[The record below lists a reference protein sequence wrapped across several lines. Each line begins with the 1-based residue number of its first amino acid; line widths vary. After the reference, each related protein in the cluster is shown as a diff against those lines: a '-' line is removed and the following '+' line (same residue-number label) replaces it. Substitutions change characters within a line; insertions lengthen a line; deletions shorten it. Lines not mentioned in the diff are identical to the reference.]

1 MHHRYFTIAPI
12 RVIAAVLVAGL
23 LGLILAACGGDDPAD
38 EPLPAAPTSQAQADT
53 AVSGVAVGQAAPDF
67 TLTAS
72 DGSQVSL
79 AGYQGQPVLLFFHMA
94 AG

>member
-1 MHHRYFTIAPI
+1 MRHGYS
-12 RVIAAVLVAGL
+12 AVALLATAL
-23 LGLILAACGGDDPAD
+23 LGLILAACGGDEPAD
-38 EPLPAAPTSQAQADT
+38 EPLPAAPTPQAEENA
-53 AVSGVAVGQAAPDF
+53 ASGVAVGQPAPDF
-67 TLTAS
+67 TLAAS

>member
-1 MHHRYFTIAPI
+1 MRYRYF
-12 RVIAAVLVAGL
+12 AVALLATAL
-23 LGLILAACGGDDPAD
+23 LGLILAACGGDEPAD
-38 EPLPAAPTSQAQADT
+38 EPLPAAPTPQAEENA
-53 AVSGVAVGQAAPDF
+53 ASGVAVGQPAPDF
-67 TLTAS
+67 TLAAS

>member
-1 MHHRYFTIAPI
+1 MRYRYF
-12 RVIAAVLVAGL
+12 AVALLATAL
-23 LGLILAACGGDDPAD
+23 LGLILAACGGDEPAD
-38 EPLPAAPTSQAQADT
+38 EPLPAAPTSQAEENA
-53 AVSGVAVGQAAPDF
+53 AASGVAVGQAAPDF
-67 TLTAS
+67 TLAAS